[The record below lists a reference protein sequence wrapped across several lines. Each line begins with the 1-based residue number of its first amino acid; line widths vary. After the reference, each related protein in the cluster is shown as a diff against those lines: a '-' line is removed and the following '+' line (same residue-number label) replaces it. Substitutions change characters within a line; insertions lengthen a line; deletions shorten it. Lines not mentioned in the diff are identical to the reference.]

1 MPIATEIY
9 STVFKNGSATMLA
22 RVVGADAQPIVQA
35 DIASATYSVFLLDGD
50 DPNGRTAVTGQTDV
64 SLTVADIIFD
74 TLQTDDLWTV
84 DDTGYNFR
92 HVLDVSAAEA
102 FAVAGRACLVEYR
115 LTPVA
120 GQVIVIRFR
129 VNVI

>member
-1 MPIATEIY
+1 MANATEVY
-9 STVFKNGSATMLA
+9 ATVFKNGSATMLA

-50 DPNGRTAVTGQTDV
+50 DPDSRTAVTGQTDV

-84 DDTGYNFR
+84 DDIGYNFR
-92 HVLDVSAAEA
+92 HVLDVSAEEA
-102 FAVAGRACLVEYR
+102 FAVAGRMYLVEYR
-115 LTPVA
+115 LTPVV
-120 GQVIVIRFR
+120 GQIIVMRFR